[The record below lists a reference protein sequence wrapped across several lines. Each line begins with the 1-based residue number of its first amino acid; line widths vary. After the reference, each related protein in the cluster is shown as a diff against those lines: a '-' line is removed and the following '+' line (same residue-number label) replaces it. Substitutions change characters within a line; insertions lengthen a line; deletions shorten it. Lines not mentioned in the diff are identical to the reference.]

1 MKKILFSLFAVAALC
16 AGFASCDDD
25 DDDIN
30 RGTHKAS
37 PAANFEGVYT
47 GYWSVFDASNVLEQE
62 NIPGSITVT
71 KNDSV
76 ATIVTLIL
84 AADGISAVNGKSGVG
99 NIAWVNND
107 AKISNANASN
117 GFGSVFS
124 ADITDAVLSF
134 KFSLSVRSGRSTV
147 TKFYQF
153 KSTEEPSEL
162 AQ

>member
-37 PAANFEGVYT
+37 PAAAFEGVYT

-76 ATIVTLIL
+76 ATIVSLTLASSDI
-84 AADGISAVNGKSGVG
+84 AAVDGKSGVG
-99 NIAWVNND
+99 NIIWVNDD
-107 AKISNANASN
+107 AKISNANSAN
-117 GFGSVFS
+117 GFGTMFS
-124 ADITDAVLSF
+124 ADITDAVLNF

-153 KSTEEPSEL
+153 TGAKE
-162 AQ
+162 